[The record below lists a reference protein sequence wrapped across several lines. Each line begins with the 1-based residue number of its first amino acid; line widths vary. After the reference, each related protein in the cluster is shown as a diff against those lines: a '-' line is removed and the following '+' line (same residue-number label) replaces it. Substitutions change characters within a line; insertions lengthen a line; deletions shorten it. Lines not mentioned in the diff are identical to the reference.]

1 MTDAIL
7 ETYNCKKCG
16 QCSTFIERSED
27 TGLFYYE
34 KRVGRKIHEDKVP
47 KHDGTE
53 DYNYYPDWDGDSTY
67 WHKYEKVWSM
77 EYFDT
82 IECPTCKKETDK
94 RASIYYFSVGE
105 GRNSYKSLKERQRY
119 ARDGMDKAQAE
130 QFLKESCEASKD
142 RVKSGEQHYKKVV
155 PNYEV
160 LRQQGKVKRLNDQQR
175 ADKIQNLKNINRS
188 VTKDGTIGKAS
199 RRK

>member
-1 MTDAIL
+1 MSLL
-7 ETYNCKKCG
+7 ETYECKKCG
-16 QCSTFIERSED
+16 PCSTFVERSEE

-34 KRVGRKIHEDKVP
+34 ARVGRKIHEDKVP
-47 KHDGTE
+47 TFDGTE
-53 DYNYYPDWDGDSTY
+53 DFCYSPDWDGDSTY

-82 IECPTCKKETDK
+82 IKCPTCKKKTQP
-94 RASIYYFSVGE
+94 RSSIYYFSVGE
-105 GRNSYKSLKERQRY
+105 GRNSYKSLKERQRF
-119 ARDGMDKAQAE
+119 AREGMDKKQAE

-142 RVKSGEQHYKKVV
+142 RVKSGDQHYKKVV

-160 LRQQGKVKRLNDQQR
+160 LREQGQVRKLNDQER
-175 ADKIQNLKNINRS
+175 ANKIQNLKQINQA

-199 RRK
+199 RK